1 MKQKILPVFLRLMD
15 RDSNISMS
23 KVHCFFPDA
32 AVVCW
37 WETVINT
44 VSQKA
49 QYFTL
54 VQKKGSIAGFC
65 LLCACDE
72 EGSQSGII
80 LLSGE

>member
-1 MKQKILPVFLRLMD
+1 MD